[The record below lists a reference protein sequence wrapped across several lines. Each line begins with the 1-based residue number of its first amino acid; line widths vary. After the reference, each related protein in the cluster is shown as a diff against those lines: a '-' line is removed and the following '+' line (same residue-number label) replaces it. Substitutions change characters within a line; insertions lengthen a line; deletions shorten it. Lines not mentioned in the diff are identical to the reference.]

1 MLMFGEYMN
10 GNMAQAVALAE
21 ALEAES
27 GLSHE
32 EHFNIGQVF
41 WHHDEERGRAH
52 LAAAYDKAATEQE
65 RRDVDEVIA
74 MLERQR

>member
-1 MLMFGEYMN
+1 MFGEYMN
-10 GNMAQAVALAE
+10 GNLALAVALAE
-21 ALEAES
+21 ALEGES

-41 WHHDEERGRAH
+41 WHHDEGRGRGH
-52 LAAAYDKAATEQE
+52 LAAAYEKAATEQE